1 MLGRHRRRLPA
12 SVPLLNSSSASPLPL
27 MPADAMFPVLRS
39 PDYFTRP
46 SVDELAERE
55 AADPGYCGR
64 VPHFVVGRKRFGQVK
79 FSGETDVR
87 GLDLDEIV
95 RFGRHSV
102 AVYGDDARKPALGH
116 GLNKPAEVTLKLDL
130 RTLPERSVQVEFLR
144 LRAKKQCARFV
155 SFDPVNG
162 DWKFEVD
169 HFSRFGLVDEEE
181 EEDVAMDEPVA
192 RQPIAEVRDPPSN
205 GHGLELSHSLPAH
218 LGLDPARMQ
227 EMRTTLF
234 PNDEG
239 DEDME
244 DGFPSDHRYL
254 SRERMNVD
262 SPNTSAKGTRLRSL
276 SPLHDSS
283 QKFGRRSG
291 MLPRKEPQALLEYR
305 ANSPELGPSSHGILM
320 SGKNKGFPMRMTK
333 IEGFKLPPE
342 QATPVAGKT
351 YSNCVVDAA
360 LFMGRSFRV
369 GWGPNGILLHSGS
382 LVNSPGTGL
391 SSVIH
396 IEKVVADKVVRDEQN
411 KVKAELT
418 ELCFSD
424 PMDLHRRLDRE
435 LLETESDSFKLNLQ
449 KVVASRFVLP
459 DICRSYIDIIERQL
473 EISDLSM
480 SSRVLLMHQVTV
492 WELIRV
498 LFSERAAGNQLEL
511 SGDEDQEVMILDKK
525 EDSVNIDLEA
535 PPLVRRA
542 DFSNWLQD
550 SVCHRVQ
557 GEVGSL
563 SDARYLE
570 HIILLLTGRQLDTA
584 TEIAASRGDV
594 RLAILLSQAGG
605 SMLNR
610 SDVAQQLDM
619 WKINGLDFSYIE
631 EDRLKIYELLAGNV
645 QGALLDSP
653 IDWKRYLGLIMW
665 YQLSPD
671 TSLDILIHSYHQLL
685 GEGKVPNP
693 VPVYI
698 DEGPLEEALQW
709 SPGDRFDISFYLMLL
724 HANQDEKFGLL
735 KTMFSAF
742 SSSYDPLD
750 YHMIWHQRS
759 ILEAIGAFSADD
771 LHVLDLSFVH
781 QLLCLGKC
789 HWAIYVILHMPHL
802 DDAPYIHE
810 KLIKEVLSQYCEI
823 WSKDEAQ
830 RQYIAELG
838 IPTEWIHEALALY
851 HEYYGDRQGA
861 LENYIQC
868 GNWKKAHTIFM
879 TSVAHSLFLS
889 SKHQEIWDITNVLEN
904 HKSEIADWDIG
915 AGIYIDYFIIKNSMQ
930 EDSTMDDDS
939 DPLETKNESCTSFF
953 VRLNDSLSIWGS
965 KLPVEARA
973 CYSKMA
979 EELCG
984 LLMNSPGEGSAPGL
998 YMGCFQTMLNAPVR
1012 DDHRAS
1018 YLQEAVSVFTD
1029 ILCGDSY

>member
-1 MLGRHRRRLPA
+1 MA
-12 SVPLLNSSSASPLPL
+12 VES
-27 MPADAMFPVLRS
+27 MFPVLRAS
-39 PDYFTRP
+39 DYFTRP
-46 SVDELAERE
+46 SIDELVERE
-55 AADPGYCGR
+55 AADPGYCSR
-64 VPHFVVGRKRFGQVK
+64 VPNFVVGRLRYGQVK
-79 FSGETDVR
+79 FSGDTDVR
-87 GLDLDEIV
+87 GLDLNEIV
-95 RFGRHSV
+95 TFDRHCV
-102 AVYGDDARKPALGH
+102 EVYGDEAGKPAVGH
-116 GLNKPAEVTLKLDL
+116 GLNKAAEVTLKLDL
-130 RTLPERSVQVEFLR
+130 RRLPEPSALVELLR
-144 LRAKKQCARFV
+144 RRTKKLGARFL
-155 SFDPVNG
+155 SFNPVNG
-162 DWKFEVD
+162 NWKFEVD
-169 HFSRFGLVDEEE
+169 HFSRFGFVDEEE
-181 EEDVAMDEPVA
+181 DDVAMDEAVV

-205 GHGLELSHSLPAH
+205 GHELELSHSLPAH
-218 LGLDPARMQ
+218 LGLDPAKMQ
-227 EMRTTLF
+227 EMRSALF
-234 PNDEG
+234 PNDED

-244 DGFPSDHRYL
+244 DGFPSDNRYL

-262 SPNTSAKGTRLRSL
+262 TPNTSAKGPRLRSL

-291 MLPRKEPQALLEYR
+291 MLPRKEPHALLEYHV
-305 ANSPELGPSSHGILM
+305 NSPELGPSSHGILM

-333 IEGFKLPPE
+333 VEGFKLPAE
-342 QATPVAGKT
+342 QATPVSGKT

-360 LFMGRSFRV
+360 LLMGRSFRV

-382 LVNSPGTGL
+382 LVNCPGTGL

-396 IEKVVADKVVRDEQN
+396 IEKVAADKVVRDEQN
-411 KVKAELT
+411 KVKEELT

-435 LLETESDSFKLNLQ
+435 ILETESDKFKLKLQ
-449 KVVASRFVLP
+449 KVVASRFILAE
-459 DICRSYIDIIERQL
+459 ICRSYIDIIERQL

-498 LFSERAAGNQLEL
+498 LFSERAAGNQLEF
-511 SGDEDQEVMILDKK
+511 SGDEDQEGMILDKK
-525 EDSVNIDLEA
+525 EGSANIDLEA
-535 PPLVRRA
+535 LPLVRRA

-584 TEIAASRGDV
+584 TEIAVSRGDV

-619 WKINGLDFSYIE
+619 WKINGLDFNYIE

-645 QGALLDSP
+645 QGALLDLRL
-653 IDWKRYLGLIMW
+653 DWKRYLGLIMW

-724 HANQDEKFGLL
+724 HANQDGKYGLL

-759 ILEAIGAFSADD
+759 ILEAIGAFSTND

-823 WSKDEAQ
+823 WSTDEAQ

-838 IPTEWIHEALALY
+838 IPAEWIHEALALY

-939 DPLETKNESCTSFF
+939 DPLETKNESCKSFF

-965 KLPVEARA
+965 KLPVEARVLLIFMYGRA

-979 EELCG
+979 EELCE
-984 LLMNSPGEGSAPGL
+984 LLMNSPGGGSAPGL
-998 YMGCFQTMLNAPVR
+998 YMGCFQTMLNAPVP

-1029 ILCGDSY
+1029 ILCQDSF

>member
-1 MLGRHRRRLPA
+1 
-12 SVPLLNSSSASPLPL
+12 
-27 MPADAMFPVLRS
+27 MFPVLRAS
-39 PDYFTRP
+39 DYFTRP
-46 SVDELAERE
+46 SIDELVERE
-55 AADPGYCGR
+55 AADPGYCSR
-64 VPHFVVGRKRFGQVK
+64 VPGFVVGRVRYGQVK
-79 FSGETDVR
+79 FSGGTDVR
-87 GLDLDEIV
+87 GLDLNGIV
-95 RFGRHSV
+95 TFDRHCV
-102 AVYGDDARKPALGH
+102 EVYGDEAGKPALGH
-116 GLNKPAEVTLKLDL
+116 GLNKAAEVTLRLDL
-130 RTLPERSVQVEFLR
+130 RGLPEAGALVELLR
-144 LRAKKQCARFV
+144 CRAKKQGARFL

-162 DWKFEVD
+162 NWKFEVD
-169 HFSRFGLVDEEE
+169 HFSRFGFVDEEE
-181 EEDVAMDEPVA
+181 DDVAMDEAVG
-192 RQPIAEVRDPPSN
+192 RQPPIAQVRDPPPN
-205 GHGLELSHSLPAH
+205 GHQLELSHSLPAH
-218 LGLDPARMQ
+218 LGLDPAKMQ
-227 EMRTTLF
+227 EMRSALF
-234 PNDEG
+234 PNDED

-254 SRERMNVD
+254 SRERMSVD
-262 SPNTSAKGTRLRSL
+262 TPDTSAKGQRLRSL

-291 MLPRKEPQALLEYR
+291 MLPRKEPHALLEYHV
-305 ANSPELGPSSHGILM
+305 NSPDPGPSSHGILM

-333 IEGFKLPPE
+333 VEGFKLPAE

-382 LVNSPGTGL
+382 LVNCPGTGL
-391 SSVIH
+391 SSVVH
-396 IEKVVADKVVRDEQN
+396 IEKVAADKVVRDEQN
-411 KVKAELT
+411 KVKEELT

-435 LLETESDSFKLNLQ
+435 ILETESGKFKLKLH

-459 DICRSYIDIIERQL
+459 EICRSYIDIIERQL

-498 LFSERAAGNQLEL
+498 LFSERAAGNQLEF
-511 SGDEDQEVMILDKK
+511 SGDEDQEGMILDKK
-525 EDSVNIDLEA
+525 EGSANIDLEA
-535 PPLVRRA
+535 LPLARRA

-610 SDVAQQLDM
+610 SDVAQQLGM
-619 WKINGLDFSYIE
+619 WKINGLDFNYIE
-631 EDRLKIYELLAGNV
+631 EDRLKVYELLAGNV

-653 IDWKRYLGLIMW
+653 LDWKRYLGLIMW

-671 TSLDILIHSYHQLL
+671 TSLDILIHSYYQLL

-759 ILEAIGAFSADD
+759 ILEAIGAFSTND

-789 HWAIYVILHMPHL
+789 HWAIYVILHMQHV

-810 KLIKEVLSQYCEI
+810 KLIREVLSQYCEI

-830 RQYIAELG
+830 RQYIEELG
-838 IPTEWIHEALALY
+838 IPAEWIHEALALY

-904 HKSEIADWDIG
+904 HKSEIADWDVG

-930 EDSTMDDDS
+930 EDSTMDDDDS
-939 DPLETKNESCTSFF
+939 DPLETKNESCKSFF
-953 VRLNDSLSIWGS
+953 IRLNDSLIIWGS

-979 EELCG
+979 EELCE

-998 YMGCFQTMLNAPVR
+998 YMGCFETMLNAPVP

-1029 ILCGDSY
+1029 ILCQDSF

>member
-1 MLGRHRRRLPA
+1 MA
-12 SVPLLNSSSASPLPL
+12 V
-27 MPADAMFPVLRS
+27 DAMFPVLRFS
-39 PDYFTRP
+39 DYFTRP
-46 SVDELAERE
+46 SVEELVERE
-55 AADPGYCGR
+55 AADPGYGSR
-64 VPHFVVGRKRFGQVK
+64 VPDFVVGRTRYGQVK
-79 FSGETDVR
+79 FSGSTDVR
-87 GLDLDEIV
+87 GLDLNEIV
-95 RFGRHSV
+95 KFGRHSV
-102 AVYGDDARKPALGH
+102 VVYRDEAGKPAVGH
-116 GLNKPAEVTLKLDL
+116 GLNKAAEVTLKLDL
-130 RTLPERSVQVEFLR
+130 SALPKPGLLVELLRCRT
-144 LRAKKQCARFV
+144 KKQGARFL
-155 SFDPVNG
+155 SFNPVNG
-162 DWKFEVD
+162 SWKFEVD
-169 HFSRFGLVDEEE
+169 HFSRFGLVDEEDD
-181 EEDVAMDEPVA
+181 DVAMDEPVV
-192 RQPIAEVRDPPSN
+192 RPPIAEARDPPSN
-205 GHGLELSHSLPAH
+205 GHELELSHSLPAH
-218 LGLDPARMQ
+218 LGLDPAKMQ
-227 EMRTTLF
+227 EMRMALF
-234 PNDEG
+234 PNDEE

-244 DGFPSDHRYL
+244 DGFPSDHRHL

-262 SPNTSAKGTRLRSL
+262 SPNTSGKGPRMRSP
-276 SPLHDSS
+276 SPLHGSS
-283 QKFGRRSG
+283 QKFGRKYG
-291 MLPRKEPQALLEYR
+291 VLARKEPHALLEYNV
-305 ANSPELGPSSHGILM
+305 NSTELGASSHGILM
-320 SGKNKGFPMRMTK
+320 SGKNKGFPVRMTK
-333 IEGFKLPPE
+333 VEGFKLPAE
-342 QATPVAGKT
+342 QATPVAGKV

-382 LVNSPGTGL
+382 PVNTPGTGL

-396 IEKVVADKVVRDEQN
+396 IEKVAGDKVVRDEQN
-411 KVKAELT
+411 KVKEELA

-424 PMDLHRRLDRE
+424 PMDLHKRLDRE
-435 LLETESDSFKLNLQ
+435 ILETESDSFKLKLQ
-449 KVVASRFVLP
+449 KVVASRLVLP

-498 LFSERAAGNQLEL
+498 LFSEREAGNQLEFC
-511 SGDEDQEVMILDKK
+511 GGEDQEGMILDKK
-525 EDSVNIDLEA
+525 EGSVNIDPEA
-535 PPLVRRA
+535 LPLVRRA
-542 DFSNWLQD
+542 DFGNWLQD

-570 HIILLLTGRQLDTA
+570 HIVLHLTGRQLDTA
-584 TEIAASRGDV
+584 TEIAASKGDV
-594 RLAILLSQAGG
+594 RLAVLLSQAGG

-610 SDVAQQLDM
+610 SDVAQQLDL
-619 WKINGLDFSYIE
+619 WKINGLDFDYIE
-631 EDRLKIYELLAGNV
+631 EDRLKIYELLAGNI

-671 TSLDILIHSYHQLL
+671 TSLDIIIRCYHQLL

-742 SSSYDPLD
+742 SSSYDPMD

-759 ILEAIGAFSADD
+759 ILEAIGAFNTDD

-810 KLIKEVLSQYCEI
+810 KLIREILSQYCEI
-823 WSKDEAQ
+823 WSKDGAQ

-838 IPTEWIHEALALY
+838 IPAEWIHEALALY
-851 HEYYGDRQGA
+851 QEYYGDRQGA
-861 LENYIQC
+861 LGNYIQC

-889 SKHQEIWDITNVLEN
+889 SKHQEIFDITSALEN
-904 HKSEIADWDIG
+904 HKSEIADWDVG
-915 AGIYIDYFIIKNSMQ
+915 AAIYIDYFNIKNCMQ
-930 EDSTMDDDS
+930 EESTMDDGS
-939 DPLETKNESCTSFF
+939 DPLESKNELCKSFF
-953 VRLNDSLSIWGS
+953 DRLNDSLGIWGS
-965 KLPVEARA
+965 KLPIEARA
-973 CYSKMA
+973 CFSKMA
-979 EELCG
+979 EELCE
-984 LLMNSPGEGSAPGL
+984 LLMSCPGEGSAPDL
-998 YMGCFQTMLNAPVR
+998 FMSCFQTMLNAPVPS
-1012 DDHRAS
+1012 DDRAS

-1029 ILCGDSY
+1029 ILCGDSF